1 MPPASRPIFWLQL
14 AVVAVVAALLPL
26 AFRSY
31 FVHVYTIGFY
41 YVILALSWNLLA
53 GYTGQFA
60 LATHAF
66 ASIGGYASALLV
78 IHARVPFVLG
88 VLAGMVLAG
97 IIGYGLGLLT
107 LNMRKIYLALAT
119 WAFAESY
126 RLFVSSEYTY
136 TRGDMGLHTPVFF
149 DTAEPLPY
157 YYLLLAAM
165 LCTICL
171 VYEILHCRI
180 GFYLRAIR
188 DDEEAAQA
196 MGIHTVRW
204 KLFAFTCTSMVAG
217 MAGALY
223 GHYIGLLSPIVVK
236 FNEMALIIIMVCT
249 GGMRSFWGPVI
260 GAMFIQIVSELL
272 RVNAVFFQGY
282 APFIR
287 DLAENRMV
295 IFALLVIVLMRFY
308 RDGINGLLQTVWS
321 SVRHSFAKA
330 PASLTGK

>member
-1 MPPASRPIFWLQL
+1 MIPASRHTLVIQL
-14 AVVAVVAALLPL
+14 AVLLAVGVLVPL
-26 AFRSY
+26 VFRSY

-78 IHARVPFVLG
+78 IHASVPLVLAVLG
-88 VLAGMVLAG
+88 GTVFAGL
-97 IIGYGLGLLT
+97 IGYGLGMLT

-126 RLFVSSEYTY
+126 RLFITSEYKF
-136 TRGDMGLHTPVFF
+136 TRGDLGLNTPVFF

-157 YYLLLAAM
+157 YFLLLVVM
-165 LCTICL
+165 LLLIWL
-171 VYEILHCRI
+171 VYEVLRSRI

-196 MGIHTVRW
+196 MGINTVRW
-204 KLFAFTCTSMVAG
+204 KLFAFTFTSMLAG
-217 MAGALY
+217 MAGAFY
-223 GHYIGLLSPIVVK
+223 GHYIGLLSPAVVR

-260 GAMFIQIVSELL
+260 GAMFIQIFSELL
-272 RVNAVFFQGY
+272 RVNASYFQG
-282 APFIR
+282 FSEFVR

-295 IFALLVIVLMRFY
+295 IFAVLVIVLMRFY
-308 RDGINGLLQTVWS
+308 REGLNGLFQTLWPYIRRVS
-321 SVRHSFAKA
+321 TKTERR
-330 PASLTGK
+330 

>member
-1 MPPASRPIFWLQL
+1 MQL
-14 AVVAVVAALLPL
+14 AVLAIVAALLPL
-26 AFRSY
+26 RFGSY

-41 YVILALSWNLLA
+41 YVILALSWNVLA

-66 ASIGGYASALLV
+66 SSIGGYASALLV
-78 IHARVPFVLG
+78 IHAAVPMGVGVLVG
-88 VLAGMVLAG
+88 TVLAGL
-97 IIGYGLGLLT
+97 IGYGLGRLT

-126 RLFVSSEYTY
+126 RLFISSEYTY

-149 DTAEPLPY
+149 DTAQPLPY
-157 YYLLLAAM
+157 YYLLLAAV
-165 LCTICL
+165 LLALWL
-171 VYEILHCRI
+171 VYEVLRSRI

-204 KLFAFTCTSMVAG
+204 KLFAFTFTSMLAG

-260 GAMFIQIVSELL
+260 GAMFIQILSELL
-272 RVNAVFFQGY
+272 RVNAAYFQGY
-282 APFIR
+282 ATLIR

-295 IFALLVIVLMRFY
+295 IFAVLVIVLMRFY
-308 RDGINGLLQTVWS
+308 RDGINGLMQALW
-321 SVRHSFAKA
+321 RRGLRRLARD
-330 PASLTGK
+330 

>member
-1 MPPASRPIFWLQL
+1 MPPASRRTFWWQL
-14 AVVAVVAALLPL
+14 TAVALVAALLPL
-26 AFRSY
+26 GFRSY

-78 IHARVPFVLG
+78 IHAEVPFVVG
-88 VLAGMVLAG
+88 VLAGVVLAG

-149 DTAEPLPY
+149 DTAQPLPY

-165 LCTICL
+165 LLTIWL
-171 VYEILHCRI
+171 VYEILRCRI

-204 KLFAFTCTSMVAG
+204 KLFAFTCTSMIAG

-272 RVNAVFFQGY
+272 RVNAAFFQGY

-308 RDGINGLLQTVWS
+308 RDGINGLLQAVWP
-321 SVRHSFAKA
+321 SVRRIFAKA

>member
-1 MPPASRPIFWLQL
+1 MIPASRHTLVIQL
-14 AVVAVVAALLPL
+14 AVLLAVGVLVPL
-26 AFRSY
+26 VFRSY

-78 IHARVPFVLG
+78 IHASVPLVLG
-88 VLAGMVLAG
+88 VLGGTVFAGL
-97 IIGYGLGLLT
+97 IGYGLGMLT

-126 RLFVSSEYTY
+126 RLFITSEYKF
-136 TRGDMGLHTPVFF
+136 TRGDLGLNTPVFF

-157 YYLLLAAM
+157 YFLLLVVV
-165 LCTICL
+165 LLLIWL
-171 VYEILHCRI
+171 VYEVLRSRI

-196 MGIHTVRW
+196 MGINTVRW
-204 KLFAFTCTSMVAG
+204 KLFAFTFTSMLAG
-217 MAGALY
+217 MAGAFY
-223 GHYIGLLSPIVVK
+223 GHYIGLLSPAVVR

-260 GAMFIQIVSELL
+260 GAMFIQIFSELL
-272 RVNAVFFQGY
+272 RVNASYFQG
-282 APFIR
+282 FSEFVR

-295 IFALLVIVLMRFY
+295 IFAVLVIVLMRFY
-308 RDGINGLLQTVWS
+308 REGLNGLFQTLWPYIRRVS
-321 SVRHSFAKA
+321 TKTERR
-330 PASLTGK
+330 

>member
-1 MPPASRPIFWLQL
+1 MIPASRHTLVIQL
-14 AVVAVVAALLPL
+14 AVLLAVGVLVPL
-26 AFRSY
+26 VFRSY

-66 ASIGGYASALLV
+66 ASIGGYASALLA
-78 IHARVPFVLG
+78 IHASVPLVLG
-88 VLAGMVLAG
+88 VLGGTVFAGL
-97 IIGYGLGLLT
+97 IGYGLGMLT

-126 RLFVSSEYTY
+126 RLFITSEYKF
-136 TRGDMGLHTPVFF
+136 TRGDLGLNTPVFF

-157 YYLLLAAM
+157 YFLLLVVM
-165 LCTICL
+165 LLLIWL
-171 VYEILHCRI
+171 VYEVLRSRI

-196 MGIHTVRW
+196 MGINTVRW
-204 KLFAFTCTSMVAG
+204 KLFAFTFTSMLAG
-217 MAGALY
+217 MAGAFY
-223 GHYIGLLSPIVVK
+223 GHYIGLLSPAVVR

-260 GAMFIQIVSELL
+260 GAMFIQIFSELL
-272 RVNAVFFQGY
+272 RVNASYFQG
-282 APFIR
+282 FSEFVR

-295 IFALLVIVLMRFY
+295 IFAVLVIVLMRFY
-308 RDGINGLLQTVWS
+308 REGLNGLFQTLWPYIRRVS
-321 SVRHSFAKA
+321 TKTERR
-330 PASLTGK
+330 